1 MSVKTEVL
9 KLLEASRERDL
20 SGQEMAESLGVTRS
34 AIWKAVN
41 TLKKEGYQIQAV
53 NNRGYRLKEESDVL
67 SEEGIR
73 LCLHKPYDSQKIKV
87 FKCIDSTNMEAKRC
101 ALNGEGEG
109 LVILAEEQTNGRGRR
124 GRSFYSPDGSGIYM
138 SVLFRPKPEISQ
150 DVVLI
155 TTAASVAVCRAIRD
169 VLSQEPQIKWVNDVY
184 LNGKKICGILTE
196 AVSDFESGRIDT
208 VVVGIGINYHAPK
221 EGYPDEIKEI
231 AGSVCAEDEK
241 IPRNELV
248 AAIIENLYR
257 IKVLWKIIAS
267 GRMFSGK
274 RFALQAERTGN
285 TELPLRLMKTVD

>member
-109 LVILAEEQTNGRGRR
+109 LVILAEEHKN
-124 GRSFYSPDGSGIYM
+124 SD
-138 SVLFRPKPEISQ
+138 E
-150 DVVLI
+150 
-155 TTAASVAVCRAIRD
+155 TAEHCNTLAAEVELVSREHYA
-169 VLSQEPQIKWVNDVY
+169 
-184 LNGKKICGILTE
+184 NGKTCKNSRSCT
-196 AVSDFESGRIDT
+196 S
-208 VVVGIGINYHAPK
+208 
-221 EGYPDEIKEI
+221 
-231 AGSVCAEDEK
+231 
-241 IPRNELV
+241 
-248 AAIIENLYR
+248 
-257 IKVLWKIIAS
+257 
-267 GRMFSGK
+267 
-274 RFALQAERTGN
+274 
-285 TELPLRLMKTVD
+285 

>member
-169 VLSQEPQIKWVNDVY
+169 LSLIH
-184 LNGKKICGILTE
+184 I
-196 AVSDFESGRIDT
+196 
-208 VVVGIGINYHAPK
+208 
-221 EGYPDEIKEI
+221 
-231 AGSVCAEDEK
+231 
-241 IPRNELV
+241 
-248 AAIIENLYR
+248 
-257 IKVLWKIIAS
+257 
-267 GRMFSGK
+267 
-274 RFALQAERTGN
+274 
-285 TELPLRLMKTVD
+285 

>member
-109 LVILAEEQTNGRGRR
+109 LVILADLHECFVPSKAGNFAGCCLD
-124 GRSFYSPDGSGIYM
+124 YNSGFGCGM
-138 SVLFRPKPEISQ
+138 PCDSGCPF
-150 DVVLI
+150 
-155 TTAASVAVCRAIRD
+155 TGTAD
-169 VLSQEPQIKWVNDVY
+169 
-184 LNGKKICGILTE
+184 
-196 AVSDFESGRIDT
+196 
-208 VVVGIGINYHAPK
+208 
-221 EGYPDEIKEI
+221 
-231 AGSVCAEDEK
+231 
-241 IPRNELV
+241 
-248 AAIIENLYR
+248 
-257 IKVLWKIIAS
+257 
-267 GRMFSGK
+267 
-274 RFALQAERTGN
+274 
-285 TELPLRLMKTVD
+285 

>member
-41 TLKKEGYQIQAV
+41 T
-53 NNRGYRLKEESDVL
+53 LKEESDVL

-138 SVLFRPKPEISQ
+138 SVLFRPAGNFAGCCLDYNSGFCCGMPCDSGCPF
-150 DVVLI
+150 
-155 TTAASVAVCRAIRD
+155 TGTAD
-169 VLSQEPQIKWVNDVY
+169 
-184 LNGKKICGILTE
+184 
-196 AVSDFESGRIDT
+196 
-208 VVVGIGINYHAPK
+208 
-221 EGYPDEIKEI
+221 
-231 AGSVCAEDEK
+231 
-241 IPRNELV
+241 
-248 AAIIENLYR
+248 
-257 IKVLWKIIAS
+257 
-267 GRMFSGK
+267 
-274 RFALQAERTGN
+274 
-285 TELPLRLMKTVD
+285 